1 MLKLITS
8 KTLSIKSLAEDDR
21 PREKFLLKGKAS
33 VSDSELLA
41 IIMGSGN
48 REESAVEL
56 ARRILNSVENNW
68 HRLSQLSIKDLMKF
82 KGVGEAKAISI
93 ATALEIGNRKSQQEV
108 LERHQISSS
117 KDVFEVLQPHLSD
130 LSTEEFWAV
139 FLNQNNRIIGK
150 SRLSSGGINQSV
162 VDIRILFKNALEHF
176 STRIIVAHNHPA
188 GSLKPSSEDINITK
202 KIDEAGKLLEIE
214 LLDHIII
221 AQNKFYS
228 FKEEGIL

>member
-1 MLKLITS
+1 M
-8 KTLSIKSLAEDDR
+8 SIKSLAEDDR
-21 PREKFLLKGKAS
+21 LREKFLLKGKAA

-56 ARRILNSVENNW
+56 ARRILYSVENNW
-68 HRLSQLSIKDLMKF
+68 HRLSQLNIKDLMKF

-108 LERHQISSS
+108 LERQQITSSREA
-117 KDVFEVLQPHLSD
+117 FEILQPHLSD
-130 LSTEEFWAV
+130 LQTEEFWV
-139 FLNQNNRIIGK
+139 IFLNHQNKILYKNCLFR
-150 SRLSSGGINQSV
+150 GGIASSV
-162 VDIRILFKNALEHF
+162 ADVRVIFKTAIEHF
-176 STRIIVAHNHPA
+176 STGIIIAHNHPA
-188 GSLKPSSEDINITK
+188 GSLKPSQQDINITN
-202 KIDEAGKLLEIE
+202 KIKEAGKLLDIE
-214 LLDHIII
+214 LLDHLII

>member
-1 MLKLITS
+1 M
-8 KTLSIKSLAEDDR
+8 SIKSLAEDDR

-108 LERHQISSS
+108 LERQQISSS

-130 LSTEEFWAV
+130 LSTEEFWAI
-139 FLNQNNRIIGK
+139 FLNHQNKILYKTCLFR
-150 SRLSSGGINQSV
+150 GGIANSV
-162 VDIRILFKNALEHF
+162 ADVRVIFKTALEHF

-188 GSLKPSSEDINITK
+188 GSLKPSQEDISITN
-202 KIDEAGKLLEIE
+202 KINEAGNLLDIE

>member
-1 MLKLITS
+1 M
-8 KTLSIKSLAEDDR
+8 SIKSLAEDDR
-21 PREKFLLKGKAS
+21 PREKFLLKGKAA

-93 ATALEIGNRKSQQEV
+93 ATALEIGNRRSQQEV
-108 LERHQISSS
+108 LERQQISNS

-130 LSTEEFWAV
+130 LPTEEFWAV
-139 FLNQNNRIIGK
+139 FLNHQNKILYKTCLFR
-150 SRLSSGGINQSV
+150 GGIASSV
-162 VDIRILFKNALEHF
+162 ADVRVIFKMALEHF

-188 GSLKPSSEDINITK
+188 GSLKPSREDIDITK
-202 KIDEAGKLLEIE
+202 KINEAGKLLEIE

>member
-1 MLKLITS
+1 M
-8 KTLSIKSLAEDDR
+8 SIKSLAEDDR

-139 FLNQNNRIIGK
+139 FLNHQNKILYKTCLFR
-150 SRLSSGGINQSV
+150 GGIASSV
-162 VDIRILFKNALEHF
+162 ADVRVIFKTALEHF

>member
-1 MLKLITS
+1 M
-8 KTLSIKSLAEDDR
+8 SIKSLAEDDR
-21 PREKFLLKGKAS
+21 PREKFLLKGKSA

-56 ARRILNSVENNW
+56 ARKILNSVENNW

-108 LERHQISSS
+108 LEREQITDS
-117 KDVFEVLQPHLSD
+117 KDVFEILQPHLSD
-130 LSTEEFWAV
+130 LSTEEFWTI
-139 FLNQNNRIIGK
+139 FLNHQNKIIYK
-150 SRLSSGGINQSV
+150 TCLFRGGIAGSV
-162 VDIRILFKNALEHF
+162 ADIRVIFKMALEHF

-188 GSLKPSSEDINITK
+188 GSLRPSPEDINITNRIK
-202 KIDEAGKLLEIE
+202 DAGRLLEIE
-214 LLDHIII
+214 LLDHIIV

>member
-1 MLKLITS
+1 MNL
-8 KTLSIKSLAEDDR
+8 KSLAEDDR
-21 PREKFLLKGKAS
+21 PREKFLLKGKAA

-56 ARRILNSVENNW
+56 ARHVLNSVDNNW

-82 KGVGEAKAISI
+82 KGVGEAKAVSI

-108 LERHQISSS
+108 LERQQIGSSQ
-117 KDVFEVLQPHLSD
+117 DAFEILQAHLAD
-130 LSTEEFWAV
+130 LPTEEFWAI
-139 FLNQNNRIIGK
+139 FINHQNKVLYKSCLFRGGISSSVADVRII
-150 SRLSSGGINQSV
+150 
-162 VDIRILFKNALEHF
+162 FKTALEHF

-188 GSLKPSSEDINITK
+188 GSLNPSREDIAITQ
-202 KIDEAGKLLEIE
+202 KIKESGKLLDIE
-214 LLDHIII
+214 LLDHLII

-228 FKEEGIL
+228 FKDEGML

>member
-1 MLKLITS
+1 M
-8 KTLSIKSLAEDDR
+8 SIKSLAEDDR
-21 PREKFLLKGKAS
+21 PREKFLLKGKSA

-68 HRLSQLSIKDLMKF
+68 HRLSQLSIKDLTKF

-108 LERHQISSS
+108 LKREQIASS
-117 KDVFEVLQPHLSD
+117 KDIFEVLQPHLSD
-130 LSTEEFWAV
+130 LSTEEFWAI
-139 FLNQNNRIIGK
+139 FLNHQNKILYKTCLFR
-150 SRLSSGGINQSV
+150 GGIAGSV
-162 VDIRILFKNALEHF
+162 ADVRVIFKTALEHF

-188 GSLKPSSEDINITK
+188 GSLSPSRQDIDITN
-202 KIDEAGKLLEIE
+202 KIKESGKLLEIE
-214 LLDHIII
+214 LLDHVII
-221 AQNKFYS
+221 AQNKYYS